1 MAKDTM
7 INGDVATF
15 SMKVKLDG
23 NDEKAYEIGVE
34 MDFNGVSRETLI
46 EWNSGGSS
54 RRVLLQAALRKTS
67 YDRLA
72 ELEKSGLKVHAS
84 AVNDLKTPK
93 EKLREAVRTMTG
105 LGFTKEEIAAELG
118 L

>member
-1 MAKDTM
+1 MAKDTTVS
-7 INGDVATF
+7 GDLVTF

-23 NDEKAYEIGVE
+23 NDDKAYEIGVE

-72 ELEKSGLKVHAS
+72 ELEKTGLKVHAS
-84 AVNDLKTPK
+84 NVNDLKSPE
-93 EKLREAVRTMTG
+93 EKLADSVKKMREM
-105 LGFTKEEIAAELG
+105 GFTKEQILAALEG
-118 L
+118 

>member
-1 MAKDTM
+1 MAKDT
-7 INGDVATF
+7 IVNGDKVSF

-23 NDEKAYEIGVE
+23 NDDKSYEIGVE
-34 MDFNGVSRETLI
+34 MDYTGVTRETLL

-72 ELEKSGLKVHAS
+72 ELEKTGLKVHAS

>member
-1 MAKDTM
+1 MAKDTI
-7 INGDVATF
+7 INGDVVSF

-23 NDEKAYEIGVE
+23 NDEKAYEIKTE
-34 MDFNGVSRETLI
+34 MDFTGVSRETLI

-72 ELEKSGLKVHAS
+72 ELEKTGLKVHAS
-84 AVNDLKTPK
+84 AVNDLKTK
-93 EKLREAVRTMTG
+93 REKVRDAIKAFRGMG
-105 LGFTKEEIAAELG
+105 LTDEEIMEELAG
-118 L
+118 